1 MLIVDK
7 FDPNP
12 ILVNINKLEP
22 YWFQD
27 LSAFRGLESTVKM
40 GKDITNTKIKVQS
53 PWWKKIKV

>member
-1 MLIVDK
+1 MVIVDK

-27 LSAFRGLESTVKM
+27 LNAFRGLESIVKM
-40 GKDITNTKIKVQS
+40 GKDITNTKIRVQS
-53 PWWKKIKV
+53 QWWKKIGV